1 MANGMSYK
9 HMAVRGQQPYACH
22 DQLSGLY
29 AVQAAIYNIYV
40 YVYIYIYTGTYITYN
55 FYRRRYA

>member
-1 MANGMSYK
+1 MANSMSYK
-9 HMAVRGQQPYACH
+9 HMTVRGQQPYACH

-40 YVYIYIYTGTYITYN
+40 YIYIYTPVHILHI
-55 FYRRRYA
+55 